1 MRQTRTRRTLVAAA
15 ALSMLAVIPQAAIA
29 QEAERDPGIT
39 ASVEERQHPKTIE
52 EIKALAMAAIE
63 KRLTALD
70 RIGTKVAAD
79 EHVTDDHAS
88 QLTTHYARAK
98 EGLETLGRE
107 IQAAETREELKELV
121 PLIATDY
128 RVFLVIIPKSHEV
141 LVSDRFADAV
151 TRLTGVADSVLN
163 AIERAED
170 AGFDMT
176 EARRW
181 LTEARDEIGAVERGA
196 VPVAGE
202 VIGLTAADWEEPAK
216 SLLSAGKEKLRTAR
230 GDVED
235 AVDVLKK
242 ARLAIEDAI
251 G

>member
-1 MRQTRTRRTLVAAA
+1 MKRTREILATAAA
-15 ALSMLAVIPQAAIA
+15 MGMLAVIPQAAVA
-29 QEAERDPGIT
+29 QEAERDPEVT
-39 ASVEERQHPKTIE
+39 VSVDGREHTRTID
-52 EIKALAMAAIE
+52 EIKARAMAAIE

-70 RIGTKVAAD
+70 RIGTRVAAD

-88 QLTTHYARAK
+88 QLATHYARAK
-98 EGLETLGRE
+98 DGLEALGRE

-141 LVSDRFADAV
+141 LVSDRFADGV
-151 TRLTGVADSVLN
+151 TRLNGVADAVLN
-163 AIERAED
+163 AIERAEE

-181 LTEARDEIGAVERGA
+181 LAEARDEIGAVERGA

-216 SLLSAGKEKLRTAR
+216 SLLVSGKEKLRTAR
-230 GDVED
+230 GDAAE
-235 AVDVLKK
+235 AVDALKK
-242 ARLAIEDAI
+242 AKRAIAEAV